1 MYDSFPSASNHMK
14 QRGSTF
20 SLLSGF
26 FPVILHLFICAFLF
40 PHTIACAA
48 VHSLCI
54 VVHAEPYINMSPR
67 CFFPGEEKRKRKRGE
82 WREEERKTSSHC
94 RFPTAN
100 VPYYVI
106 YHTQL
111 QTKVGSD
118 AKDECNTIMYRAMVA
133 QVSPPSHLR
142 YAILRLE
149 SLDRTC
155 KHPKIDIG
163 AVAVAAVG
171 RWAYG
176 GELRII
182 RNQISTPVF
191 FSFSPNL
198 NGVLCFQILMYA
210 VH

>member
-1 MYDSFPSASNHMK
+1 MIRFLVRPTTRSSVVPRSVYYLVFSRISFIFSYAHFCFLIRLRVLRCILSVLWSTLNRTSTCPRVPS
-14 QRGSTF
+14 
-20 SLLSGF
+20 
-26 FPVILHLFICAFLF
+26 
-40 PHTIACAA
+40 
-48 VHSLCI
+48 
-54 VVHAEPYINMSPR
+54 SP
-67 CFFPGEEKRKRKRGE
+67 EKRKKKRKRGE

-94 RFPTAN
+94 LPTAN
-100 VPYYVI
+100 VPYCVI

-142 YAILRLE
+142 YSIFRLE

-198 NGVLCFQILMYA
+198 NSVLCFQTILMYA